1 MIKVITGARQAA
13 QAERKTGRVAE
24 GTPDQGKA
32 KDEEAT
38 HTVAGQKQSGAG
50 SADAPGSSYRINRSW
65 VDDLETQGEA
75 RREKEKQAKA
85 LIQAREDWLTSRGGP
100 KVDRLGGVKQ
110 FDLSPGPMEVT
121 QDESGTTRRERVYEG
136 DRPQQGFYGR
146 QHIRTDPYGD
156 PEKIHGTGQFFAG
169 AGKTVDDLDAGLAN
183 IEAKSELVEFGDPEA
198 DLSDL
203 RPGAWLGRR
212 SYENLLDIKVRGEKQ
227 EKALKGILTKMGGV
241 EFWSQ
246 RHKGYTGHN
255 RELWRRIGR
264 GFGEARSP
272 SGSTALLNPSTLTEE
287 ELRLYED
294 ITHGTIPSVPTD
306 PKELSF
312 WIKTVPADK
321 RIEAME
327 WVGQKVL
334 KLYNNLFWELEEIA
348 AEMARREAKASQ
360 LDSAAALLKQQ
371 RKALLKSQE
380 E

>member
-1 MIKVITGARQAA
+1 
-13 QAERKTGRVAE
+13 
-24 GTPDQGKA
+24 
-32 KDEEAT
+32 
-38 HTVAGQKQSGAG
+38 
-50 SADAPGSSYRINRSW
+50 
-65 VDDLETQGEA
+65 
-75 RREKEKQAKA
+75 
-85 LIQAREDWLTSRGGP
+85 
-100 KVDRLGGVKQ
+100 VDRLGGVKQ

-121 QDESGTTRRERVYEG
+121 QDESGTTRRERVHEG

-156 PEKIHGTGQFFAG
+156 PEKTHGTGQFFAG

-183 IEAKSELVEFGDPEA
+183 IEVKSESVEFGDPEA
-198 DLSDL
+198 DDFF
-203 RPGAWLGRR
+203 GRQP
-212 SYENLLDIKVRGEKQ
+212 YEDLLDIKVRGEEH
-227 EKALKGILTKMGGV
+227 EKALKGILTKMGGI

-246 RHKGYTGHN
+246 RNRAYTGHN
-255 RELWRRIGR
+255 RELWG
-264 GFGEARSP
+264 GMEARSP

-287 ELRLYED
+287 ELRLYGD
-294 ITHGTIPSVPTD
+294 ISDGIIPSN

-312 WIKTVPADK
+312 WIKTVPADE

-327 WVGQKVL
+327 LVGQKVL
-334 KLYNNLFWELEEIA
+334 KFYNQIYGEQETIA